1 MAIDNFDEVDLHNE
15 EKVDAALGN
24 MNVGLSGG
32 SFGPGQARLPLSS
45 PAHAHARRRANSTCR
60 RGPPARHPHK
70 ILSWLT
76 MSQLGVEYPRLWNA
90 KRIMVESRE
99 LAALDPAERRSR
111 SRKEAVMLDA
121 KRASDLLADLMAWD
135 NQDDPV
141 EGEEEEEEEGEGEE
155 VVEPTALEKADELIS
170 RFCSVTPRRNVRVA
184 LDGPS
189 MHEVSSP
196 ACQALSELLVGERQQ
211 SASA

>member
-32 SFGPGQARLPLSS
+32 SFGPGQARLPLSR
-45 PAHAHARRRANSTCR
+45 PAHAHARRRANSTCH
-60 RGPPARHPHK
+60 RGPPARQPHK

-76 MSQLGVEYPRLWNA
+76 ISQLGVEYPRLWNA

-99 LAALDPAERRSR
+99 KAALDPDERRRR
-111 SRKEAVMLDA
+111 SRKEAVMLSA
-121 KRASDLLADLMAWD
+121 ERARDLLADLMAWD
-135 NQDDPV
+135 TQDDPD
-141 EGEEEEEEEGEGEE
+141 EGEEEEEGEE
-155 VVEPTALEKADELIS
+155 KVEPTALEKADELIS
-170 RFCSVTPRRNVRVA
+170 RFCSVSPRRNVRVA
-184 LDGPS
+184 LDGSS

>member
-1 MAIDNFDEVDLHNE
+1 
-15 EKVDAALGN
+15 
-24 MNVGLSGG
+24 
-32 SFGPGQARLPLSS
+32 
-45 PAHAHARRRANSTCR
+45 
-60 RGPPARHPHK
+60 
-70 ILSWLT
+70 